1 MIIVDLNQIM
11 ISNLM
16 VQINGKNAETLSE
29 DLVRH
34 MVLNSLRAH
43 NKKFRKEYGEMVI
56 ACDSGNVWRK
66 QIFPNYKAGRK
77 ANREKSEHDWDAIFN
92 MLATIK
98 NEIKTFMPYKVI
110 EVESCE
116 ADDIIAT
123 LIKKVKNMI
132 IPEHKK
138 KILILSGDK
147 DFIQLHGPNV
157 RQYNPVLNKFV
168 GKGEDPVIYI
178 REHILKGDRSDG
190 IPNVLSDD
198 NVFIE
203 GRRQKP
209 LSKKKLNNWVNDVFF
224 YTNFTEEEEKNY
236 SRNRK
241 LIDLSCIPQD
251 IEDKINNEFNDV
263 KAASRDKILGYFI
276 NKKLKTLIEVID
288 EF

>member
-16 VQINGKNAETLSE
+16 VQLNSRNTEPLSE

-43 NKKFRKEYGEMVI
+43 NKKFRKEYGDMVI
-56 ACDSGNVWRK
+56 ACDSKNVWRREV
-66 QIFPNYKAGRK
+66 FPNYKAGRK
-77 ANREKSEHDWDAIFN
+77 ANREKSDHDWDAIF
-92 MLATIK
+92 TILHNIK
-98 NEIKTFMPYKVI
+98 DEIKTFLPYKVI
-110 EVESCE
+110 QIETAE

-123 LIKKVKNMI
+123 LIKKIKKI
-132 IPEHKK
+132 IAPERKK
-138 KILILSGDK
+138 KVLILSGDK

-157 RQYNPVLNKFV
+157 KQFNPVLNKFV
-168 GKGEDPVIYI
+168 GKGENPSLYI
-178 REHILKGDRSDG
+178 KEHILRGDRSDG

-209 LSKKKLNNWVNDVFF
+209 LSKKKINSWVEEVF
-224 YTNFTEEEEKNY
+224 TTFTEEEQKNY
-236 SRNRK
+236 DRNRK
-241 LIDLSCIPQD
+241 LIDLSCIPH
-251 IEDKINNEFNDV
+251 ELEEKINNEFLNV
-263 KAASRDKILGYFI
+263 KVASRDKILGYFI

>member
-98 NEIKTFMPYKVI
+98 NEIKTFMPYKVM

-236 SRNRK
+236 NRNRK
-241 LIDLSCIPQD
+241 LIDLSSIPQE

-263 KAASRDKILGYFI
+263 KVATRDKILGYFI

>member
-236 SRNRK
+236 NRNRK
-241 LIDLSCIPQD
+241 LIDLSSIPQE

>member
-1 MIIVDLNQIM
+1 MIIVDINQIM

-16 VQINGKNAETLSE
+16 VTLNRDSMDLSE

-56 ACDSGNVWRK
+56 ACDSKNVWRRD
-66 QIFPNYKAGRK
+66 IFPNYKAGRK
-77 ANREKSEHDWDAIFN
+77 ASRAKSEHDWDAIFS
-92 MLATIK
+92 MLHNIK
-98 NEIKTFMPYKVI
+98 DEIKTFLPYKVI
-110 EVESCE
+110 EIETAE

-123 LIKKVKNMI
+123 LIKRSKRIVAPN
-132 IPEHKK
+132 HKK
-138 KILILSGDK
+138 NILILSGDK

-168 GKGEDPVIYI
+168 GKGENPSLYI
-178 REHILKGDRSDG
+178 KEHILKGDRSDG
-190 IPNVLSDD
+190 VPNILSDD

-203 GRRQKP
+203 GRRQRP
-209 LSKKKLNNWVNDVFF
+209 LSKKKINSWVEEVFM
-224 YTNFTEEEEKNY
+224 TFTEEEQKNY
-236 SRNRK
+236 NRNRK
-241 LIDLSCIPQD
+241 LIDLSCIPQ
-251 IEDKINNEFNDV
+251 ELEEKINNEFLNV
-263 KAASRDKILGYFI
+263 KVASRDKILGYFI